1 MGVHA
6 KMQRMPAL
14 PPYLFF
20 DLDDTLLDYSASGRR
35 CWQELFLEYAPRF
48 GVTVEQLT
56 FTHQQTSDWYWSNPE
71 RHRTGRLDLR
81 SARRQVMQ
89 LILEKLGLNER
100 ALGDEMADAF
110 TLRRE
115 EMFAPF
121 PGAIETLQEFKR
133 GGIRMGLITNG
144 NGEFQRNKIRRFDL
158 TRFFEAVIIEGEFGA
173 GKPDRR
179 VFLAAMESLGAAPAQ
194 AWMVGDD
201 LGRDIQPAQE
211 LGLGTVWVDFENAG
225 LPAVCPISPMLIVRS
240 ITELLQRS
248 AWLH

>member
-1 MGVHA
+1 
-6 KMQRMPAL
+6 
-14 PPYLFF
+14 
-20 DLDDTLLDYSASGRR
+20 
-35 CWQELFLEYAPRF
+35 
-48 GVTVEQLT
+48 
-56 FTHQQTSDWYWSNPE
+56 
-71 RHRTGRLDLR
+71 
-81 SARRQVMQ
+81 
-89 LILEKLGLNER
+89 
-100 ALGDEMADAF
+100 
-110 TLRRE
+110 
-115 EMFAPF
+115 
-121 PGAIETLQEFKR
+121 
-133 GGIRMGLITNG
+133 MGLITNG

-225 LPAVCPISPMLIVRS
+225 LPAGCPISPMLIVRS